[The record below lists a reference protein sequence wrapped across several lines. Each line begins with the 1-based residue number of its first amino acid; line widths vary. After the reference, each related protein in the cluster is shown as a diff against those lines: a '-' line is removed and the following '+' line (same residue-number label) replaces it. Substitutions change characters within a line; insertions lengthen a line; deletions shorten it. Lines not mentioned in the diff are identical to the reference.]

1 MTVRAS
7 TALLI
12 VSVVSFVLLAAMFLI
27 LVFIFPRLSYP
38 NAPFPVEPAVVVAG
52 SSVTQIVD
60 RCASEWFGSDRLT
73 ITFTR
78 NLAKESTTDR
88 MVLSSGSNDLAQGC
102 EYGSRR
108 ATPIPSDLPPGRYF
122 IEITST
128 IYGRFRT
135 ATVYVR
141 GQTFEVV
148 RP

>member
-1 MTVRAS
+1 MRSSTV
-7 TALLI
+7 
-12 VSVVSFVLLAAMFLI
+12 FLI
-27 LVFIFPRLSYP
+27 LATALFALTVTTLLLLVFVSPHLSYP

-78 NLAKESTTDR
+78 NLARESTTDR
-88 MVLSSGSNDLAQGC
+88 IVLSNGSNDLAQGC

-108 ATPIPSDLPPGRYF
+108 ATPIPADLSPGRYY

-141 GQTFEVV
+141 GQTFEVM
-148 RP
+148 RS